1 MKYLRSHN
9 PLRPLVVLPLLLLM
23 AGYGA
28 GSGLTDEW
36 RWSDVSRVVAIS
48 DVHGAYDAMV
58 RTMQNAEVLG
68 EDLQWSGG
76 ATHLVVTG
84 DLLDRGPDSR
94 QAMDLLMRLEEAAV
108 AAGGQVHLLLGN
120 HEVMNLVGDLRY
132 VAAAE
137 YAAFAEDEGADGDGE
152 GDAAKSAAAA
162 ADDEEEKGLPAGF
175 LAHRRAFAA
184 DGQYGAWL
192 LGKPLIVVI
201 NDTAFVHG
209 GLSPLV
215 TEQGLEGINGDMKAR
230 LVEYVTQ
237 MDVLLDAGVVQHTDD
252 FYERPEKLAAL
263 PPDESRPA
271 ELQAA
276 IDTVIRL
283 SDDAIHDFESP
294 LWYRGNVACS
304 PLIAIDQLAP
314 ALERIGAT
322 RVVIGHTP
330 TPARGVLQRLD
341 GRVIEIDTGMLSNYY
356 GGKGH
361 ALIIEG
367 DTLSVI
373 SETDDTASAPMPH
386 PRRIDLLADEVPASD
401 LEQWLATGEIVS
413 SAEAAGRTVVQLSH
427 GQGNIAAVF
436 LPNPRTRGFVPEL
449 AAYRL
454 DRLLNL
460 GMVPATVT
468 RTVDGQAGAMQFL
481 PTSAVDES
489 QRAERREGSS
499 AWCPITEQWQAMYA
513 FDALTFNPGRLPA
526 TMLYGRSDWQ
536 LVLVGH
542 GNAFVPRTGRPPYL
556 RNTEL
561 VLSESWEDVLAR
573 LTDTAL
579 RQQLT
584 DVLDRRRLNALIERR
599 SELLREARRAR
610 ER

>member
-1 MKYLRSHN
+1 MNHLRSHN
-9 PLRPLVVLPLLLLM
+9 PLRPLVTLALLLLM
-23 AGYGA
+23 VGIGA
-28 GSGLTDEW
+28 GVGADNALANEW
-36 RWSDVSRVVAIS
+36 RWSDVPRVVAIS

-58 RTMQNAEVLG
+58 KTLQNADVLG
-68 EDLQWSGG
+68 DDLLWSGG

-94 QAMDLLMRLEEAAV
+94 QAMDLLMRLEEEAD
-108 AAGGQVHLLLGN
+108 AAGGRVHLLLGN

-137 YAAFAEDEGADGDGE
+137 YAAFAEED
-152 GDAAKSAAAA
+152 DAAAT
-162 ADDEEEKGLPAGF
+162 DDNDSDKALPPGF

-209 GLSPLV
+209 GLSPRVAEL
-215 TEQGLEGINGDMKAR
+215 GLEGINGEMKAR
-230 LVEYVTQ
+230 LAEYVTQ
-237 MDVLLDAGVVQHTDD
+237 MGVLIDAAVIRHSDD
-252 FYERPEKLAAL
+252 YYERPEMLAAL
-263 PPDESRPA
+263 PADKSRPA

-283 SDDAIHDFESP
+283 SDDAIHQSDSP

-304 PLIAIDQLAP
+304 PLIAIDQLSA

-341 GRVIEIDTGMLSNYY
+341 GRVIEIDTGMLNNYY
-356 GGKGH
+356 GGQGH

-367 DTLSVI
+367 DALSVV
-373 SETDDTASAPMPH
+373 SESDDTASAPLPH
-386 PRRIDLLADEVPASD
+386 PRRIDLLATDVPATD
-401 LEQWLATGEIVS
+401 LEKWLATGEIVS
-413 SAEAAGRTVVQLSH
+413 SAEAAGRTVVQLRH
-427 GQGNIAAVF
+427 DGGNIAAVF

-460 GMVPATVT
+460 GMVPATVS

-481 PTSAVDES
+481 PPNAVDES
-489 QRAERREGSS
+489 QRSERREGSS
-499 AWCPITEQWQAMYA
+499 AWCPLAEQWQAMYA

-556 RNTEL
+556 RETEL
-561 VLSESWEDVLAR
+561 ALSETWEGALAR
-573 LTDTAL
+573 LTDAVL
-579 RQQLT
+579 REQLG

-599 SELLREARRAR
+599 SELLREARRAS
-610 ER
+610 E

>member
-1 MKYLRSHN
+1 MTYLRTHN
-9 PLRPLVVLPLLLLM
+9 PLRPLVALALLLLL
-23 AGYGA
+23 AGNGDGNTLA
-28 GSGLTDEW
+28 DQW
-36 RWSDVSRVVAIS
+36 QWSDVPRVVAIS

-58 RTMQNAEVLG
+58 KTLRNAEVLG
-68 EDLQWSGG
+68 DDLLWSGG

-94 QAMDLLMRLEEAAV
+94 QAMNLVMRLEEEAV
-108 AAGGQVHLLLGN
+108 AAGGRVHLLLGN

-132 VAAAE
+132 VATAE
-137 YAAFAEDEGADGDGE
+137 YAAFAEDD
-152 GDAAKSAAAA
+152 DAEA
-162 ADDEEEKGLPAGF
+162 ADDNDGDKALPPGF

-201 NDTAFVHG
+201 NETAFVHG
-209 GLSPLV
+209 GLSPRVAEL
-215 TEQGLEGINGDMKAR
+215 GLEGINGDMKAR

-237 MDVLLDAGVVQHTDD
+237 MGVLIDSGVVKHTDD
-252 FYERPEKLAAL
+252 YYERPEKLAAL
-263 PPDESRPA
+263 PADKSRPA

-276 IDTVIRL
+276 IDTVARL
-283 SDDAIHDFESP
+283 SDDAIHDSDSP

-304 PLIAIDQLAP
+304 PLIAIDQLSA
-314 ALERIGAT
+314 ALKRIGAA

-341 GRVIEIDTGMLSNYY
+341 GRVIEIDTGMLTNYY

-367 DTLSVI
+367 NALLVV
-373 SETDDTASAPMPH
+373 SESDDIASAPLPH
-386 PRRIDLLADEVPASD
+386 PRRIDLLAADVPAPD
-401 LEQWLATGEIVS
+401 LEKWLATGEIVS
-413 SAEAAGRTVVQLSH
+413 SAEAAGRTVVQLRHDGGS
-427 GQGNIAAVF
+427 IAAVF

-460 GMVPATVT
+460 GMVPATVS

-481 PTSAVDES
+481 PPNALDES
-489 QRAERREGSS
+489 QRSERREGSS
-499 AWCPITEQWQAMYA
+499 AWCPLAEQWQAMYA

-556 RNTEL
+556 RETEL
-561 VLSESWEDVLAR
+561 ALNETWEGALGG
-573 LTDTAL
+573 LTDAVL
-579 RQQLT
+579 REQLG

-599 SELLREARRAR
+599 SELLREARRAT
-610 ER
+610 E

>member
-1 MKYLRSHN
+1 MKYLRRQN
-9 PLRPLVVLPLLLLM
+9 PLRPLAALALLLLM
-23 AGYGA
+23 AGNSLA
-28 GSGLTDEW
+28 DQW
-36 RWSDVSRVVAIS
+36 RWTDVPRVVAIS

-58 RTMQNAEVLG
+58 RTLQNADVLG
-68 EDLQWSGG
+68 DDLLWSGG

-94 QAMDLLMRLEEAAV
+94 QAMDLVMRLEEEAV
-108 AAGGQVHLLLGN
+108 AAGGRVHLLLGN

-137 YAAFAEDEGADGDGE
+137 YAAFAEDDDEGAPE
-152 GDAAKSAAAA
+152 
-162 ADDEEEKGLPAGF
+162 ADDAEADKALPTGF

-192 LGKPLIVVI
+192 LGKPLIVVV

-209 GLSPLV
+209 GLSPRVAEL
-215 TEQGLEGINGDMKAR
+215 GLEGINGDMKAR

-237 MDVLLDAGVVQHTDD
+237 MGVLIEAGVIKHTDD
-252 FYERPEKLAAL
+252 YYERPEKLAAL
-263 PPDESRPA
+263 PADKSRPA

-276 IDTVIRL
+276 IDTVVRL
-283 SDDAIHDFESP
+283 SDDAIHDSDSP

-304 PLIAIDQLAP
+304 PLIAIDQLSA
-314 ALERIGAT
+314 ALERIGAM

-341 GRVIEIDTGMLSNYY
+341 GRVIEIDTGMLNNYY

-367 DTLSVI
+367 DTLSVV
-373 SETDDTASAPMPH
+373 SESDKTASAPLPH
-386 PRRIDLLADEVPASD
+386 PRRIDLLAADVPATD
-401 LEQWLATGEIVS
+401 LEKWLANGEIVS
-413 SAEAAGRTVVQLSH
+413 SVEASGRTVVQLRH
-427 GQGNIAAVF
+427 DGGNIAAVF
-436 LPNPRTRGFVPEL
+436 LPNPRTRGLVPDL

-460 GMVPATVT
+460 GMVPATVS
-468 RTVDGQAGAMQFL
+468 RTVDGRVGAMQFL
-481 PTSAVDES
+481 PPNAVDES
-489 QRAERREGSS
+489 QRSERREGSS
-499 AWCPITEQWQAMYA
+499 AWCPLADQWQAMYA

-536 LVLVGH
+536 LILVGH

-556 RNTEL
+556 RETEL
-561 VLSESWEDVLAR
+561 ALNETWEDALAR
-573 LTDTAL
+573 LTDAEL
-579 RQQLT
+579 REQLG

-599 SELLREARRAR
+599 SELLREARRAS
-610 ER
+610 E

>member
-1 MKYLRSHN
+1 MKYLRSQN
-9 PLRPLVVLPLLLLM
+9 PLRRLAALALLLSL
-23 AGYGA
+23 A
-28 GSGLTDEW
+28 GSGLAEPW
-36 RWSDVSRVVAIS
+36 RWSDVPRVVAIS

-58 RTMQNAEVLG
+58 RTLQNAEVLDD
-68 EDLQWSGG
+68 DLLWSGG
-76 ATHLVVTG
+76 GTHLVVTG
-84 DLLDRGPDSR
+84 DLLDRGPESR
-94 QAMDLLMRLEEAAV
+94 QAMDLVMRLEEEAV

-137 YAAFAEDEGADGDGE
+137 YAAFANDAGDDGDDDEDAGGAENSAATADDDGDGN
-152 GDAAKSAAAA
+152 DA
-162 ADDEEEKGLPAGF
+162 LPSGF

-184 DGQYGAWL
+184 DGKYGAWL

-215 TEQGLEGINGDMKAR
+215 TELGLDGINGDMKAR

-237 MDVLLDAGVVQHTDD
+237 LGVLLDAGVVQHTDD
-252 FYERPEKLAAL
+252 FYQRPEKLAAL
-263 PPDESRPA
+263 PADETRPA

-276 IDTVIRL
+276 IDTVMRL
-283 SDDAIHDFESP
+283 SDDAIHDLDSP

-304 PLIAIDQLAP
+304 PLIAIDQLSA
-314 ALERIGAT
+314 ALKRIDAR

-341 GRVIEIDTGMLSNYY
+341 GRVIEIDTGMLNNYY

-367 DTLSVI
+367 DALSVV
-373 SETDDTASAPMPH
+373 SESDETASAPVPH
-386 PRRIDLLADEVPASD
+386 PRRIDLLANDVPASD
-401 LEQWLATGEIVS
+401 LEKWLATGEIVS
-413 SAEAAGRTVVQLSH
+413 SAEAAGRTVVQLRHDGGS
-427 GQGNIAAVF
+427 IAAVF

-481 PTSAVDES
+481 PTNAVDES
-489 QRAERREGSS
+489 QRSDRREGSS
-499 AWCPITEQWQAMYA
+499 AWCPLAEQWQAMYA

-542 GNAFVPRTGRPPYL
+542 LNAFAPRNGRPPYL
-556 RNTEL
+556 RDTEL
-561 VLSESWEDVLAR
+561 ALSESWEVALAR
-573 LTDTAL
+573 LTDAAI
-579 RQQLT
+579 RQQLG

-599 SELLREARRAR
+599 SELLREARRPG
-610 ER
+610 E

>member
-1 MKYLRSHN
+1 MTYLRSHN
-9 PLRPLVVLPLLLLM
+9 PLRPLAALALLLLI
-23 AGYGA
+23 AGNGLA
-28 GSGLTDEW
+28 DQWQWSG
-36 RWSDVSRVVAIS
+36 VPRVVAIS

-58 RTMQNAEVLG
+58 RTLQNADVLG
-68 EDLQWSGG
+68 DDLLWSGG

-94 QAMDLLMRLEEAAV
+94 QAMDLVMRLEEEAV
-108 AAGGQVHLLLGN
+108 AAGGRVHLLLGN
-120 HEVMNLVGDLRY
+120 HEVMNLIGDLRY

-137 YAAFAEDEGADGDGE
+137 YAAFAEDDDEGSLATNP
-152 GDAAKSAAAA
+152 AA
-162 ADDEEEKGLPAGF
+162 ADDDDVDKALPPGF

-209 GLSPLV
+209 GLSPRV
-215 TEQGLEGINGDMKAR
+215 TELGLDGINRDMKAR

-237 MDVLLDAGVVQHTDD
+237 MGVLIDAAVIKHTDD
-252 FYERPEKLAAL
+252 YYERPEKLAAL
-263 PPDESRPA
+263 PADESRPA

-283 SDDAIHDFESP
+283 SDDAIHDSDSP

-304 PLIAIDQLAP
+304 PLIAIDQLSA
-314 ALERIGAT
+314 ALKRIGAA

-341 GRVIEIDTGMLSNYY
+341 GRVIEIDTGMLNNYY

-367 DTLSVI
+367 DALTVV
-373 SETDDTASAPMPH
+373 SESDDTAGAPLPH
-386 PRRIDLLADEVPASD
+386 PRRIDLLAADVPATD
-401 LEQWLATGEIVS
+401 LEKWLATGEIVS
-413 SAEAAGRTVVQLSH
+413 SAEAAGRTVVQLRHDGGS
-427 GQGNIAAVF
+427 IAAVF

-460 GMVPATVT
+460 GMVPATVS

-481 PTSAVDES
+481 PPNAVDES
-489 QRAERREGSS
+489 QRSARREGSS
-499 AWCPITEQWQAMYA
+499 AWCPLADQWQAMYA

-542 GNAFVPRTGRPPYL
+542 GSAFVPRSGRPPYL
-556 RNTEL
+556 RETEL
-561 VLSESWEDVLAR
+561 ALSKAWEDALAR
-573 LTDTAL
+573 LTDAVL
-579 RQQLT
+579 REQLG

-599 SELLREARRAR
+599 SKLLREARRAR
-610 ER
+610 E

>member
-9 PLRPLVVLPLLLLM
+9 PLRPLAALALLLLM
-23 AGYGA
+23 TGYA
-28 GSGLTDEW
+28 LADSW
-36 RWSDVSRVVAIS
+36 RWSDVPRVVAIS

-58 RTMQNAEVLG
+58 RTLRNAEVLG
-68 EDLQWSGG
+68 DDLRWSGG

-84 DLLDRGPDSR
+84 DLLDRGPESR
-94 QAMDLLMRLEEAAV
+94 RAMDLVMQLEEEAV

-137 YAAFAEDEGADGDGE
+137 YAAFANDEGSDNEHAGNAQD
-152 GDAAKSAAAA
+152 SAATSA
-162 ADDEEEKGLPAGF
+162 DEEENKSLPSGF

-184 DGQYGAWL
+184 DGKYGAWL

-215 TEQGLEGINGDMKAR
+215 TELGLDGINGDMKAR

-237 MDVLLDAGVVQHTDD
+237 MGVLIDAGVVQHTDD
-252 FYERPEKLAAL
+252 FYQRPEKLEAL
-263 PPDESRPA
+263 PADNTRPA

-283 SDDAIHDFESP
+283 SDDPIHDLDSP

-304 PLIAIDQLAP
+304 PMIAIDQLSA
-314 ALERIGAT
+314 ALKRIGAA
-322 RVVIGHTP
+322 RVVVGHTP

-341 GRVIEIDTGMLSNYY
+341 GRVIEIDTGMLTNYY

-367 DTLSVI
+367 DTLSVV
-373 SETDDTASAPMPH
+373 SESDETASAPLPH
-386 PRRIDLLADEVPASD
+386 PRRIDLLADDVPASD
-401 LEQWLATGEIVS
+401 LEKWLATGEIVS
-413 SAEAAGRTVVQLSH
+413 SAEAAGRTVVQLRH
-427 GQGNIAAVF
+427 DGGNIAAVF
-436 LPNPRTRGFVPEL
+436 LPNPRTRGFIPEL

-460 GMVPATVT
+460 NMVPATVD
-468 RTVDGQAGAMQFL
+468 RIVDGQAGAMQFL
-481 PTSAVDES
+481 PTNAVDES
-489 QRAERREGSS
+489 QRSERREGSS
-499 AWCPITEQWQAMYA
+499 AWCPLAEQWQAMYA

-542 GNAFVPRTGRPPYL
+542 GNAFVPRNGRPPYL
-556 RNTEL
+556 RDTEL
-561 VLSESWEDVLAR
+561 ALSESWEDALAK
-573 LTDTAL
+573 LTDAVI
-579 RQQLT
+579 RQQLGE
-584 DVLDRRRLNALIERR
+584 VLDRRRLNAIIERR
-599 SELLREARRAR
+599 SELLRESRRSG
-610 ER
+610 E